1 MNNNYTNSDL
11 LVQYLD
17 NELSPEEKSELEN
30 QLNQNTAMQQEL
42 ENLTLAKQAIKN
54 YGLKQ
59 KVGAIHVE
67 MMKEM
72 AAAETPAKKGMVRS
86 IARRSMKI
94 AASLL
99 LVLLGFGVYQYV
111 SVSPDK
117 LFAEKYQPY
126 SLSVSIGAA
135 DADAMENAYKEKNYT
150 TVINLFTGL
159 PAAGQKENFLAG
171 QAYLATNDYPK
182 SIVCFNKVL
191 SLNTAAGATFF
202 KDDTE
207 YYLALSYLKNKEIK
221 LAYPLFV
228 SIYNNSDHLYNEKIT
243 AGMMRKLKLI
253 NWKY

>member
-17 NELSPEEKSELEN
+17 NELSPEEKSELET

-42 ENLTLAKQAIKN
+42 ENLTLAKQAIRN

-59 KVGAIHVE
+59 KVGAIHIE

-72 AAAETPAKKGMVRS
+72 TAAEKPAKTGMVRS
-86 IARRSMKI
+86 IARRTMKI

-99 LVLLGFGVYQYV
+99 LVLLGFGVYQYL

-126 SLSVSIGAA
+126 SLSVSRGAA
-135 DADAMENAYKEKNYT
+135 DTDAMEKAYLEKNYT
-150 TVINLFTGL
+150 AVISTFTGL
-159 PAAGQKENFLAG
+159 SVAAQKESFLAG
-171 QAYLATNDYPK
+171 QAYLATKDYPNA
-182 SIVCFNKVL
+182 IACFNKVL
-191 SLNTAAGATFF
+191 SLNTAAKTTGF

-207 YYLALSYLKNKEIK
+207 YYLALSYLKNKEFK
-221 LAYPLFV
+221 SAYPLFV
-228 SIYNNSDHLYNEKIT
+228 SIHNNPDHLYNEKVT

>member
-1 MNNNYTNSDL
+1 MNNNFTNSDL

-17 NELSPEEKSELEN
+17 GELSPEERLQLEN
-30 QLNQNTAMQQEL
+30 ELKQNTAMQQEL

-59 KVGAIHVE
+59 KVSAIHIE

-72 AAAETPAKKGMVRS
+72 TATEKPVKTGVIRS
-86 IARRSMKI
+86 IARRTMKI

-99 LVLLGFGVYQYV
+99 IVLLGFGVYQYV

-126 SLSVSIGAA
+126 SLSVSRGTA
-135 DADAMENAYKEKNYT
+135 DADAMENAYKERNYT

-159 PAAGQKENFLAG
+159 QNAGQKENFLAG
-171 QAYLATNDYPK
+171 LAYLAINDYAK
-182 SIVCFNKVL
+182 GIVSFNKVQ
-191 SLNTAAGATFF
+191 SLNNAAGASIF
-202 KDDTE
+202 KDDAE

-221 LAYPLFV
+221 SALPLFA
-228 SIYNNSDHLYNEKIT
+228 SIRNNPDHLYNDKVT
-243 AGMMRKLKLI
+243 AGFIRKLKLLD
-253 NWKY
+253 WKY